1 QLVVDPEYRHLDEV
15 IVRLEL
21 EAAQANPKPVME
33 PEPAQP
39 STPARRYAAVDTGGV
54 AVPTFL
60 REVLEAP
67 PPATDSSILPPA
79 IERGPAGEP
88 TRDAG
93 GPLSLADVFGEDAAA
108 AQPAIAAED
117 RPQAAPA
124 SPASEA
130 SEPSYDEFF
139 GAGSGGDDGPTAAV
153 STESEHLEQFNQW
166 LRGLKR

>member
-1 QLVVDPEYRHLDEV
+1 
-15 IVRLEL
+15 
-21 EAAQANPKPVME
+21 
-33 PEPAQP
+33 
-39 STPARRYAAVDTGGV
+39 
-54 AVPTFL
+54 
-60 REVLEAP
+60 
-67 PPATDSSILPPA
+67 
-79 IERGPAGEP
+79 EP

-124 SPASEA
+124 NPASEA
-130 SEPSYDEFF
+130 LEPSYDEFF

-153 STESEHLEQFNQW
+153 STESEHLEQFNEW